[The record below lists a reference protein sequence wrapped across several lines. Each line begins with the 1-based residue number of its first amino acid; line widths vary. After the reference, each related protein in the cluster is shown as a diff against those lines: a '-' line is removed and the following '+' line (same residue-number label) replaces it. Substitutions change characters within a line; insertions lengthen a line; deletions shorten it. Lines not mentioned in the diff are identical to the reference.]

1 MGRRQPQTKGQGPAD
16 EAGACDMA
24 ETGAAARHVGAGV
37 KRRKAHHARQ
47 AAEREQVGRAAA
59 ALLPETD
66 VRLVPAADVLAIV
79 DEAGPNYR
87 LLRSRESKKARRE
100 RHRSGA
106 EEREEEDGEED
117 GEESCDESVS
127 YYEKNK

>member
-1 MGRRQPQTKGQGPAD
+1 MRHGGDESGRASLGDLGP
-16 EAGACDMA
+16 GV
-24 ETGAAARHVGAGV
+24 ARRA
-37 KRRKAHHARQ
+37 AHHARR

-87 LLRSRESKKARRE
+87 LLRRRESKKARRE
-100 RHRSGA
+100 RHRSGVDNKA
-106 EEREEEDGEED
+106 PPPCSSR
-117 GEESCDESVS
+117 STVLPS
-127 YYEKNK
+127 Y

>member
-1 MGRRQPQTKGQGPAD
+1 M
-16 EAGACDMA
+16 
-24 ETGAAARHVGAGV
+24 
-37 KRRKAHHARQ
+37 
-47 AAEREQVGRAAA
+47 EQVGRAAA

-87 LLRSRESKKARRE
+87 LLRRRESKKARRE

-117 GEESCDESVS
+117 GGVE
-127 YYEKNK
+127 YEDLGMGAY